1 MSFPVLKVFFS
12 RCQRS
17 SMSTTSTS
25 LPKPALSYQN
35 LIVFLWSQTQRLT
48 LVGVEM
54 WTENG
59 LRESARPCSFPVLRV
74 FFKVSHKIY
83 TLPYPSPLT
92 KHRDPGG
99 IPAWASSLAEF
110 QPARPLSLNI
120 GTRRTSSL
128 GISPH
133 TT

>member
-1 MSFPVLKVFFS
+1 MSFPVLNVFFQGA
-12 RCQRS
+12 RGLPCPQLPQACQNQPYRIKTLYS
-17 SMSTTSTS
+17 FV
-25 LPKPALSYQN
+25 K
-35 LIVFLWSQTQRLT
+35 TQLLT

-59 LRESARPCSFPVLRV
+59 FRESARPCSFPVLRV
-74 FFKVSHKIY
+74 FFKVFHKIY

-120 GTRRTSSL
+120 DTRRTSSL